1 MLDKKLLRK
10 ALEQAE
16 AMAQVARQMAARG
29 APVPLMPE
37 TVFSKQVGCT
47 PLHTLQERLD
57 RGRRAPRRT
66 SGGRRGRGG
75 CLRAVGRGT
84 RARATHSHPHPH
96 PHPRPNGKRVASSLS
111 LCAAQM
117 EVQLFDGGR
126 VVQTKPAIGSAQKVR
141 HTFIPPAM
149 LPVVRAFMALPGAA
163 TFTLDQLHAPDA
175 FLKVCTVRQLMALH
189 ALVFLGE
196 EESKRWRRRRDFDI
210 REPDR

>member
-1 MLDKKLLRK
+1 MVS
-10 ALEQAE
+10 EW
-16 AMAQVARQMAARG
+16 
-29 APVPLMPE
+29 
-37 TVFSKQVGCT
+37 
-47 PLHTLQERLD
+47 
-57 RGRRAPRRT
+57 RA
-66 SGGRRGRGG
+66 
-75 CLRAVGRGT
+75 
-84 RARATHSHPHPH
+84 
-96 PHPRPNGKRVASSLS
+96 SLS
-111 LCAAQM
+111 PCAAQM

>member
-1 MLDKKLLRK
+1 MIWAVL
-10 ALEQAE
+10 A
-16 AMAQVARQMAARG
+16 
-29 APVPLMPE
+29 VPLTYTRYTEIPNWLWL
-37 TVFSKQVGCT
+37 SHRK
-47 PLHTLQERLD
+47 
-57 RGRRAPRRT
+57 
-66 SGGRRGRGG
+66 
-75 CLRAVGRGT
+75 CLSIG
-84 RARATHSHPHPH
+84 HPHPH
-96 PHPRPNGKRVASSLS
+96 LHPRPNDKRVASSLS
-111 LCAAQM
+111 PCAAQM

-175 FLKVCTVRQLMALH
+175 FLKVCAVRQLMALH